1 MVPLGII
8 GREYMPRTDESGFNV
23 QIKLPTDASI
33 ERTDAV
39 TAQLE
44 DYLSKV
50 PEAKYYMAMVGGGSG
65 VNSGRIRVS
74 LMDRQDRNRS
84 IWDITDEMRNWISQ
98 NIHDGDVRIKEDQAS
113 VSGTSGGGLGQG
125 GGAFRLELRG
135 NNMQDLILASE
146 KVQDMLKQGDYGITD
161 VSSTYQEGLPEL
173 SIVPDR
179 EKLKYY
185 GVTVGSL
192 YDTLSSAISG
202 SGGGV
207 LPNDVKTAAMIRISM
222 CTSGAVNPIRNRILQ

>member
-1 MVPLGII
+1 
-8 GREYMPRTDESGFNV
+8 
-23 QIKLPTDASI
+23 
-33 ERTDAV
+33 
-39 TAQLE
+39 
-44 DYLSKV
+44 
-50 PEAKYYMAMVGGGSG
+50 
-65 VNSGRIRVS
+65 
-74 LMDRQDRNRS
+74 
-84 IWDITDEMRNWISQ
+84 MRNWISQ

-135 NNMQDLILASE
+135 NNMKDLIAASE
-146 KVQDMLKQGDYGITD
+146 KAENMLKNGDYGVTD

-173 SIVPDR
+173 SIIPDR
-179 EKLKYY
+179 DKLKYY

-207 LPNDVKTAAMIRISM
+207 LPNDVKNNGNDTDINVYFNGGESYRKSDLAAIPVETKKEWFTYLMWLRSKMKKGLSPSTAP
-222 CTSGAVNPIRNRILQ
+222 TSSGPSLSAAIPAAVP